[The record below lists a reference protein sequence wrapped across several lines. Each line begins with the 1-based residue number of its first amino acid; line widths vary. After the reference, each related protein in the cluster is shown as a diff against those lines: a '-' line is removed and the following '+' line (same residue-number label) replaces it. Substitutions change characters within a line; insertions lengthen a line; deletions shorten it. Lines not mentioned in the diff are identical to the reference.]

1 MFVIMVASSKPP
13 CSGLCYRAFLAMERV
28 EKTVFLSYRR
38 TNFPWAL
45 AIYQNLTHHGF
56 DVFFDFNGIGSGD
69 FERVILENITSRAH
83 FLVLLTP
90 SALERC
96 NEPHDW
102 LRREIETALDSQRNT
117 VPLMLEGF
125 DFGTPKIAE
134 QLTGKL
140 AALRRYNGLFIPPAL
155 EYFKAAMDRLR
166 QRFLNVPLS
175 AVLHPASRA
184 ANEAVTEQKAAAAAA
199 PAVSEQELTAQHW
212 FERGFAAKDPVEKF
226 RFYTE
231 AIRLK
236 PDYAAAFYHRG
247 NARQDQ
253 GDLEGAT
260 AEYNEAIRLKPD
272 YGNAFCGMYEL
283 TAEDLWNTYGT
294 PEDVSMLEWLLEDI
308 DDIEIL
314 FAPWDCDECGRYSLI
329 FHALALKDGDTSN
342 ATGAMYWPGI
352 IREIRA
358 AAAASTMKLPMG
370 AVKPRDNEVC
380 QGCAWCDAPFS
391 TLALNEDMGVL
402 TVEGVL
408 HDVKFKESGQ
418 RFRLRSWP
426 PVGIDDLMERVR
438 EEEAEE
444 DE

>member
-1 MFVIMVASSKPP
+1 ME
-13 CSGLCYRAFLAMERV
+13 AME
-28 EKTVFLSYRR
+28 
-38 TNFPWAL
+38 
-45 AIYQNLTHHGF
+45 
-56 DVFFDFNGIGSGD
+56 
-69 FERVILENITSRAH
+69 
-83 FLVLLTP
+83 
-90 SALERC
+90 
-96 NEPHDW
+96 
-102 LRREIETALDSQRNT
+102 
-117 VPLMLEGF
+117 
-125 DFGTPKIAE
+125 
-134 QLTGKL
+134 
-140 AALRRYNGLFIPPAL
+140 
-155 EYFKAAMDRLR
+155 RLR

-199 PAVSEQELTAQHW
+199 PAVSEQELTAQQW
-212 FERGFAAKDPVEKF
+212 FERGFAAKDPAEKF

-236 PDYAAAFYHRG
+236 PDYAAAFYNRG
-247 NARQDQ
+247 NARQDE
-253 GDLEGAT
+253 GDLEGAI
-260 AEYNEAIRLKPD
+260 ADYNEAIRLKQDKP
-272 YGNAFCGMYEL
+272 MYEL
-283 TAEDLWNTYGT
+283 TAEDVWNKYGT

-308 DDIEIL
+308 DAIEIL
-314 FAPWDCDECGRYSLI
+314 FAQWDCDECGRDSLI

-358 AAAASTMKLPMG
+358 AAASTMKVPMG

-391 TLALNEDMGVL
+391 ALALNEDMGVL
-402 TVEGVL
+402 EVEGAL
-408 HDVKFKESGQ
+408 HNVEFKESGQ